1 MTESLIL
8 SEGSREFDTV
18 AAFWEDVGVARQ
30 SATIVKDGF
39 FGVLSKGI
47 FEDGFLHYAGAE
59 DVRQGHRCNTIIVKQ
74 LHNPNRSSNWEQRSN
89 PPVRTGNFAAFIEEV
104 EAVAERFELDF
115 VWVEDVANEFLPAK
129 FERIEYRRVDHDP
142 YPDYVKVM
150 TERRIGDG

>member
-1 MTESLIL
+1 MTQSLIS
-8 SEGSREFDTV
+8 SEGAPEFDTV
-18 AAFWEDVGVARQ
+18 AAFWEDAGLGRQ

-59 DVRQGHRCNTIIVKQ
+59 DFRQGRRCNTIIVKQ
-74 LHNPNRSSNWEQRSN
+74 LHNPNRPTNWEQRSN

-129 FERIEYRRVDHDP
+129 FERMGYTRVEHERH
-142 YPDYVKVM
+142 PDYVKEM
-150 TERRIGDG
+150 PERRIGDG